1 MPIKTTSTKFTVTD
15 FINNCSS
22 IEDLQLIID
31 KCRDKIN
38 AMQRAELI
46 SAVEQIGQLAE
57 KIARNYPWEDTP
69 FYDENNECIPWRDV
83 EDILL
88 NYLENN
94 N

>member
-1 MPIKTTSTKFTVTD
+1 MPIKTIPTKFTVTD

-22 IEDLQLIID
+22 IEDLQLIMD

-38 AMQRAELI
+38 AMQRAKLI
-46 SAVEQIGQLAE
+46 SAVEQIGRLAE
-57 KIARNYPWEDTP
+57 EIARNYPWEDTP
-69 FYDENNECIPWRDV
+69 FYDENNERIPWSDV
-83 EDILL
+83 EDTLL